1 MAWNPG
7 SICRGLELL
16 RQVSIWRSRLGA
28 VESKLL
34 SLPQEAGGLQNSTE
48 PGAMAVG
55 AMARAARLLLLRG
68 ALGPGPGAGRGPPAA
83 PAFRGAGPRGRAA
96 EAGAAGAGAGAG
108 AVQAAAALGARPDL
122 VERWLDPRHLAR
134 REQRA
139 LERRGVRER
148 FARHPA
154 DTGSPEVQVAALTD
168 RIAHLNQHRA
178 EHHKDKHSQRG
189 LQHCLAQRRK
199 LLRYL
204 KRKDFGRYADLLKEL
219 GLRDNY

>member
-1 MAWNPG
+1 MQGW
-7 SICRGLELL
+7 
-16 RQVSIWRSRLGA
+16 V
-28 VESKLL
+28 
-34 SLPQEAGGLQNSTE
+34 
-48 PGAMAVG
+48 
-55 AMARAARLLLLRG
+55 RAAGRLLLRG
-68 ALGPGPGAGRGPPAA
+68 AVGPGPGAGRRGPAA

-96 EAGAAGAGAGAG
+96 EAGEAAGAGPGP
-108 AVQAAAALGARPDL
+108 VQAAALGARPDL

-204 KRKDFGRYADLLKEL
+204 KRKDFARYADLLKEL

>member
-1 MAWNPG
+1 MQG
-7 SICRGLELL
+7 GG
-16 RQVSIWRSRLGA
+16 VGGGA
-28 VESKLL
+28 R
-34 SLPQEAGGLQNSTE
+34 A
-48 PGAMAVG
+48 
-55 AMARAARLLLLRG
+55 AARLLRG
-68 ALGPGPGAGRGPPAA
+68 AVGPGPGAGRGAPAA

-96 EAGAAGAGAGAG
+96 EAGEAAGAGPGP
-108 AVQAAAALGARPDL
+108 VQAAAALGARPDL

-204 KRKDFGRYADLLKEL
+204 KRKDFARYADLLKEL